1 VEPLDNPVWHALTG
15 PQATVAEG
23 TDRARRYRSEYS
35 VFAAIPDDP
44 DQGAWDE
51 LRALV
56 GDDGHAL
63 LVPDLVPP
71 TDWERPGTFS
81 VHQMVCERPV
91 RVTATAPVVALDA
104 DDVDDMAELV
114 ALAQPG
120 PWAERTHELG
130 TFFGVRDTSGALV
143 AMAGQRMHLPDAVE
157 ISAVA
162 CHPDARGK
170 GYAAAV
176 IAATVDAI
184 TERHKVPMLHVRH
197 DNGAA
202 IRVYERLGF
211 VIRTTFEVGMYHARV
226 PSVP

>member
-1 VEPLDNPVWHALTG
+1 MEPLDNPVWHALTG

-35 VFAAIPDDP
+35 VFAAVPDDP
-44 DQGAWDE
+44 DQAAWDE

-63 LVPDLVPP
+63 LVPELSPP
-71 TDWERPGTFS
+71 ADWERLGSFA
-81 VHQMVCERPV
+81 VHQMVCARPV
-91 RVTATAPVVALDA
+91 RVTAVARVVALDV
-104 DDVDDMAELV
+104 DDVADMAELV

-130 TFFGVRDTSGALV
+130 DFFGVRDDDGGLV
-143 AMAGQRMHLPDAVE
+143 AMAGQRMHLADAVE

-170 GYAAAV
+170 GFAAAV
-176 IAATVDAI
+176 IGATVDAI

-197 DNGAA
+197 DNDAA

-211 VIRTTFEVGMYHARV
+211 VIRTTFDVGMYHARV